1 MAVMPTMS
9 APAASN
15 PASSAFAQQLNG
27 NFKGMLRWPQL
38 DALWQQVRAEP
49 NGWYASQLNQP
60 VPEQPMD
67 ADALNRFVD
76 EVDALLR
83 REHQQD
89 YCGIVF
95 ADQAERPAFIKIYDP
110 NNLGSACNTSGTP
123 IAPLWVLSRV
133 KPEHLADSAPQPSS
147 RRNWWNKLFG

>member
-1 MAVMPTMS
+1 MAVKPSMTATPT
-9 APAASN
+9 

-38 DALWQQVRAEP
+38 DALWLQVRAQP
-49 NGWYASQLNQP
+49 QGWYASQLNQP
-60 VPEQPMD
+60 VPEHPMD
-67 ADALNRFVD
+67 AAALNRFVD

-110 NNLGSACNTSGTP
+110 HHLGSACSASRTP
-123 IAPLWVLSRV
+123 IAPLWLLSRI
-133 KPEHLADSAPQPSS
+133 KPERQQDSAPQPGA
-147 RRNWWNKLFG
+147 RRNWWARLFEN